1 MSPIETS
8 TKDGTSVLREDVE
21 AHCSTARVLENDE
34 SQIER
39 EQDHLKQEFS
49 KLFHISQLLSCCCL
63 LFLNTSRCRIGAYQL
78 ANLLLNA
85 SGDGIR
91 CLMRNWVNLECIVG
105 AI

>member
-49 KLFHISQLLSCCCL
+49 KLFHISQLL
-63 LFLNTSRCRIGAYQL
+63 I
-78 ANLLLNA
+78 LLLPTLFEYFQVQDC
-85 SGDGIR
+85 SISTG
-91 CLMRNWVNLECIVG
+91 
-105 AI
+105 